1 MRSDPKRPV
10 HRVSV
15 GGADRAPFAA
25 LALLFVAALA
35 WRAAWAATL
44 PCISRDGV
52 TFCNYAR
59 ELGER
64 GAAYLREPST
74 HQHPLYPLLVLAAQ
88 RTLRAVGFAD
98 SPLTWQSAGQ
108 LVSLFAHAG
117 VLLLTAVLTMRLVG
131 GSSVEGGVAPA
142 VARRAPLMAMLLAAL
157 LPMHA
162 WLGAEPMSDELH
174 LMFHLGAIATLCG
187 MPGAM
192 AALAGGALGGLAF
205 LTRPEGA
212 ALTFVALAGLLRM
225 RAGLLPRGRAALLV
239 IVGFIAMAL
248 PYWAAVGKFSA
259 KKDPL
264 AAEVQLAIS
273 DDRSRVTTASSI
285 SPREP
290 YFAKLERTNLDWY
303 AILPEVAHQLFR
315 CGRVVVPL
323 LALAGLML
331 VPRSAAHLRNLI
343 VAAALGHLTL
353 CAWLLHKHDYLDQR
367 HLLPVVGVM
376 TPLAGLAL
384 AQLLDGRRPVRS
396 PALKV
401 LLLVVMCFPLAWYS
415 LHRPHGED
423 RIWPLA
429 AAKLRETDASV
440 RERPILTGSSGRRL
454 AFYTGS
460 RWIPW
465 FEYPEDYPAI
475 VTALE
480 RAAGGYFAVQLGEG
494 FELRGNREMLDRLM
508 ADPAWSGRL
517 VEVWRATSEDARDKS
532 ELRILRVGG

>member
-1 MRSDPKRPV
+1 MIAA
-10 HRVSV
+10 
-15 GGADRAPFAA
+15 GADRAPFAA

-108 LVSLFAHAG
+108 LVSFSAHAG
-117 VLLLTAVLTMRLVG
+117 VLLLTAWLAMRLVG
-131 GSSVEGGVAPA
+131 GASADGGVAPA
-142 VARRAPLMAMLLAAL
+142 AARRAPLMAMLLAAL
-157 LPMHA
+157 LPLHA

-174 LMFHLGAIATLCG
+174 LLFYLGAIAAMCG
-187 MPGAM
+187 MPGSL

-212 ALTFVALAGLLRM
+212 ALTFVAWAGLLRM
-225 RAGLLPRGRAALLV
+225 RGGFLPRGRAALLV
-239 IVGFIAMAL
+239 FVGFIALAL
-248 PYWAAVGKFSA
+248 PYWVVVGKFSA
-259 KKDPL
+259 KKDPM
-264 AAEVQLAIS
+264 AAEVQLAVGHARSGVIVE
-273 DDRSRVTTASSI
+273 DRSPQS
-285 SPREP
+285 EP
-290 YFAKLERTNLDWY
+290 HFAKLERNNLDWY

-323 LALAGLML
+323 LALAGLMML
-331 VPRSAAHLRNLI
+331 PRSAALLRSLI

-376 TPLAGLAL
+376 TPLAGVAL
-384 AQLLDGRRPVRS
+384 AQLLNGKRPVRS
-396 PALKV
+396 PALKA
-401 LLLVVMCFPLAWYS
+401 LLLVVLCFPLAWYS
-415 LHRPHGED
+415 LHRPHLED
-423 RIWPLA
+423 RVWPLA
-429 AAKLRETDASV
+429 AAKLRETDANV

-460 RWIPW
+460 PWVPW

-475 VTALE
+475 VAALE

-517 VEVWRATSEDARDKS
+517 VEVWRAESVDARDKT